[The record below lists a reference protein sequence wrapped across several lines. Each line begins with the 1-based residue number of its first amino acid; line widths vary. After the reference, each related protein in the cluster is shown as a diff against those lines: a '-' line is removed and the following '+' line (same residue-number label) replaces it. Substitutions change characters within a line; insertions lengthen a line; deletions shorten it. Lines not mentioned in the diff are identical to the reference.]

1 MKSAFSLLS
10 RLLLIV
16 CITLYGPIAM
26 AATGSDG
33 SAFSMEICANGTV
46 ETVRVSIGETPFEP
60 AENCHDCLTCCQ
72 LIGPP
77 QDASRG
83 ATLSLTLLD
92 VPAIIAS
99 RHSPVFLKP
108 NIRPMPRAPPA
119 REFLMLTTQDSV
131 ATDLAVI
138 THEMRSDGRPLFKDA
153 TA

>member
-1 MKSAFSLLS
+1 MKSAFSIFF

-16 CITLYGPIAM
+16 CFTLYGPFAM
-26 AATGSDG
+26 AGTGSDG

-77 QDASRG
+77 QDATQG

-92 VPAIIAS
+92 VPANLAS
-99 RHSPVFLKP
+99 RHSLVFLKP
-108 NIRPMPRAPPA
+108 NNRPMPRAPPA
-119 REFLMLTTQDSV
+119 R
-131 ATDLAVI
+131 
-138 THEMRSDGRPLFKDA
+138 
-153 TA
+153 